1 MIICC
6 RIRFSPFVYKFLFL
20 FFVLNYNFIF
30 LYLCIHRPPP
40 KRTMSKTL
48 TLTSARRSNGD
59 DLWRHTREPMKQPL
73 LQKLI
78 GKEELAEEACFAFTA
93 LLKYMGDLPA
103 KRRLGNEYTDQIF
116 EGPLKHVGI
125 IYLRNVIY

>member
-1 MIICC
+1 
-6 RIRFSPFVYKFLFL
+6 
-20 FFVLNYNFIF
+20 
-30 LYLCIHRPPP
+30 
-40 KRTMSKTL
+40 MSKAL
-48 TLTSARRSNGD
+48 TLTTARRSNGD

-93 LLKYMGDLPA
+93 TLKYMGDLPA

-116 EGPLKHVGI
+116 EGPLKHVGGVQVEI
-125 IYLRNVIY
+125 GTYIWLNVGLRAKSES